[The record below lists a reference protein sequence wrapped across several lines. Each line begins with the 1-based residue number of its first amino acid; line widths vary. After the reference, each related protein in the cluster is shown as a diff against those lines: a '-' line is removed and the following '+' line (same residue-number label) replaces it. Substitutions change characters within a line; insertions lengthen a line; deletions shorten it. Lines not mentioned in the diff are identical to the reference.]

1 MLEAVSGS
9 SDRPRAIGIFV
20 LNVLYCLLAT
30 AQEGLPGW
38 HMFESVERLDV
49 TMHDKDG
56 VAVDLAAVLP
66 RRARIVDRS
75 ELYEVARFACQRAPA
90 RAPFVL
96 EERDRGRRLP
106 LGSDCKVHAPR

>member
-1 MLEAVSGS
+1 MSGS

-49 TMHDKDG
+49 TMRDKDG
-56 VAVDLAAVLP
+56 VALDLATVLP
-66 RRARIVDRS
+66 RRARLVDRA
-75 ELYEVARFACQRAPA
+75 ELYEVARFACQRAPT

-96 EERDRGRRLP
+96 EDRDRGRTLP